1 MLLTQATLEAIAAG
15 TVTMAFRRWRR
26 PTVRTGGTLL
36 TAIGLLSIDDVSRV
50 ALDDL
55 TESDARASG
64 HTDLDALRSKLS
76 KRTAGTLYRIALH
89 RAGPDPRIALRAAV
103 PSSADLESLRSRMVR
118 WDASSSSGPWTQP
131 VLRLLGKHPGVR
143 AAGPGRL
150 AWDGHAAVQGRTY
163 GSSRALVSR
172 RVWRPGTGFPRAGR
186 RSSSTWVGSPHLAE
200 GWSLHVHMRPRPK

>member
-1 MLLTQATLEAIAAG
+1 
-15 TVTMAFRRWRR
+15 MAFRRWRR

-131 VLRLLGKHPGVR
+131 VLRLLGSIPVFGQR
-143 AAGPGRL
+143 TWPPRL
-150 AWDGHAAVQGRTY
+150 GWTRSGSRRTY

>member
-1 MLLTQATLEAIAAG
+1 MLLNQSTLEAIAAG

-55 TESDARASG
+55 TESDAKASG
-64 HTDLDALRSKLS
+64 HTDLDALRSMLS

-89 RAGPDPRIALRAAV
+89 RAGPDPRIALRAVV
-103 PSSADLESLRSRMVR
+103 PSRADLESLRSRMVR

-131 VLRLLGKHPGVR
+131 VLRLLGQHSGVR
-143 AAGPGRL
+143 AAVLAATLGLDTQRFKANVRKLKGLGLTQSLETGYRLSPRGEAFLEHVGRGPG
-150 AWDGHAAVQGRTY
+150 
-163 GSSRALVSR
+163 SR
-172 RVWRPGTGFPRAGR
+172 
-186 RSSSTWVGSPHLAE
+186 
-200 GWSLHVHMRPRPK
+200 

>member
-64 HTDLDALRSKLS
+64 HTDLDALSSKLS

-89 RAGPDPRIALRAAV
+89 HAGPDPQIALRAAV

-131 VLRLLGKHPGVR
+131 VLRLLGKYPGVR
-143 AAGPGRL
+143 AADLAASLGMDTQRFKANVRKLKGLGLTQSLETGYRLSPRGEAFLEHVGREP
-150 AWDGHAAVQGRTY
+150 A
-163 GSSRALVSR
+163 SR
-172 RVWRPGTGFPRAGR
+172 
-186 RSSSTWVGSPHLAE
+186 
-200 GWSLHVHMRPRPK
+200 